1 MLSLAALT
9 GGQFV
14 AAAGV
19 PVVER
24 TATGSTEQS
33 TAAPTARSSAAPAA
47 AVPTPAPAAP
57 ASRNP
62 AAELLLMVDQL
73 QEEVRF
79 LRGRV
84 EEQENLIRRMREDQ
98 RDRYRDLDRRLSL
111 LSEQTRTVA
120 PAIDVSKLP
129 AAIPP
134 LATSMAVTPSAR
146 AVSPAVS
153 DTDAYKAA
161 FSLVRQREF
170 AAALEAFDQ
179 FLVSYPSSPLT
190 PNVLY
195 WSGEVHRAKP
205 KPDMAAAE
213 QAYAT
218 MVQRFPQHGKAAD
231 AYYKLGLT
239 YADLGDKGKA
249 KQMMETVVGR
259 YPDQASAQLARD
271 YLTRH

>member
-14 AAAGV
+14 LAAGV

-24 TATGSTEQS
+24 TAS
-33 TAAPTARSSAAPAA
+33 SSASTVGAPPSTQVVEQRRAPVA
-47 AVPTPAPAAP
+47 AVP

-73 QEEVRF
+73 QEELRF

-84 EEQENLIRRMREDQ
+84 EEQDNLIRRMREDQ

-111 LSEQTRTVA
+111 LTEQARSGT
-120 PAIDVSKLP
+120 PGLDVSKLSP
-129 AAIPP
+129 PSGGASAATP
-134 LATSMAVTPSAR
+134 MVVTPISSAP
-146 AVSPAVS
+146 SVS

-161 FSLVRQREF
+161 FSLVRQRDF
-170 AAALEAFDQ
+170 AQALQAFEQ
-179 FLVSYPSSPLT
+179 FLQTYPDSPLT

-205 KPDMAAAE
+205 QPDMAAAE
-213 QAYAT
+213 TAYAT
-218 MVQRFPQHGKAAD
+218 LVQRYPQHAKTAD

-239 YADLGDKGKA
+239 YAALGDKAKA

-259 YPDQASAQLARD
+259 YPDQSSAQLARD
-271 YLTRH
+271 YLARN